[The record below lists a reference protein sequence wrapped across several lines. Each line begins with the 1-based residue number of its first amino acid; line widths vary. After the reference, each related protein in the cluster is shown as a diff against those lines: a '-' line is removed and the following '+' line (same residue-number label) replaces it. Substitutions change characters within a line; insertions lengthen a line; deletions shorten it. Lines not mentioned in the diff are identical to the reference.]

1 MNQLQAVQNLLSEL
15 YLATLGKELS
25 RILTET
31 TKSEPSYL
39 EFLHQCLSAEIQARR
54 DKSLTTRMKQA
65 GFPTGKILDNFDF
78 GFQNSISKKQIDSLR
93 GMHWLNQAFNILFLG
108 PPGIGKTHL
117 AIGLGI
123 EAVRQGYRAYFVT
136 LDELIK
142 LLKTEQIT
150 VKSKRKIKN
159 MLSSDLVVI
168 DEIGFLPVSRQE
180 ANLLFQFISNLYE
193 NTSVIVT
200 SNKGF
205 DEWPE
210 FLGDPVIATAILD
223 RLVHHSEIFNMV
235 GDSYRL
241 NHRDTI
247 FK

>member
-1 MNQLQAVQNLLSEL
+1 MNELKAVQDLLTEL
-15 YLATLGKELS
+15 HLTTLEKELS
-25 RILTET
+25 RLLTEAVQT
-31 TKSEPSYL
+31 EPAYL
-39 EFLHQCLSAEIQARR
+39 KFLHQCLVTEVHARR
-54 DKSLTTRMKQA
+54 NKSLAVRMKQS
-65 GFPTGKILDNFDF
+65 GFPDGKTLESFDF
-78 GFQNSISKKQIDSLR
+78 GFQTSVTKRQIEFLR

-117 AIGLGI
+117 AVGLGI
-123 EAVRQGYRAYFVT
+123 EAIKQGYRAYFVT

-142 LLKTEQIT
+142 LLKTETISA
-150 VKSKRKIKN
+150 KSKRRVKK

-168 DEIGFLPVSRQE
+168 DEVGFLPVTRQE
-180 ANLLFQFISNLYE
+180 ANLLFQFISGLYE

>member
-1 MNQLQAVQNLLSEL
+1 MSDLKTVQELLNELQLT
-15 YLATLGKELS
+15 TLNKELS
-25 RILTET
+25 ALLTT
-31 TKSEPSYL
+31 AIKTEPAYL
-39 EFLHQCLSAEIQARR
+39 TFLHQCLYAEVQARR
-54 DKSLTTRMKQA
+54 DKSFTARMKQS
-65 GFPTGKILDNFDF
+65 GFPAGKTLDDFDF
-78 GFQNSISKKQIDSLR
+78 GFQTSVTKRQIDSLR

-108 PPGIGKTHL
+108 PPGVGKTHL
-117 AIGLGI
+117 AIGLGV
-123 EAVRQGYRAYFVT
+123 EAIKQGYRAFFVT
-136 LDELIK
+136 LDDLIK
-142 LLKTEQIT
+142 HLKTEPIS
-150 VKSKRKIKN
+150 VKSKRRVKN
-159 MLSSDLVVI
+159 MLNSDLVVI
-168 DEIGFLPVSRQE
+168 DEVGFLPVTRQE
-180 ANLLFQFISNLYE
+180 ANLLFQFISGLYE

-200 SNKGF
+200 SNQGF

>member
-1 MNQLQAVQNLLSEL
+1 MNELKVIQNLLTEL
-15 YLATLGKELS
+15 HLTTLEKEIS
-25 RILTET
+25 RLLTEAT
-31 TKSEPSYL
+31 QTEPTHL
-39 EFLHQCLSAEIQARR
+39 NFLQQCLIAEVQARR
-54 DKSLTTRMKQA
+54 DKSLLVRMKQS
-65 GFPTGKILDNFDF
+65 GFPDGKTLENFDF
-78 GFQNSISKKQIDSLR
+78 GFQTSVTKKQIESLR
-93 GMHWLNQAFNILFLG
+93 GMHWLSQAFNLLFLG
-108 PPGIGKTHL
+108 PPGIGKTHM
-117 AIGLGI
+117 AISLGI
-123 EAVRQGYRAYFVT
+123 EAIKQGYRAYFVT

-142 LLKTEQIT
+142 LLKTETIAL
-150 VKSKRKIKN
+150 KSKRRVKK
-159 MLSSDLVVI
+159 MLSSDLVVM
-168 DEIGFLPVSRQE
+168 DEVGFLPVTRQE
-180 ANLLFQFISNLYE
+180 AHLLFQFISGLYE

-247 FK
+247 F

>member
-1 MNQLQAVQNLLSEL
+1 MNEIKAIQDL
-15 YLATLGKELS
+15 
-25 RILTET
+25 LTELNLT
-31 TKSEPSYL
+31 TLEKEVSRLLTEAAQTQPAYL
-39 EFLHQCLSAEIQARR
+39 SFLHQCLTAEAQVRR
-54 DKSLTTRMKQA
+54 DKSLNVRMKQS
-65 GFPTGKILDNFDF
+65 GFPVGKTLDSFDF
-78 GFQNSISKKQIDSLR
+78 GFQTSVTKKQIESLR
-93 GMHWLNQAFNILFLG
+93 GMHWLNQTFNILFLG

-117 AIGLGI
+117 AVALGI
-123 EAVRQGYRAYFVT
+123 EAIKQGYHSYFVT

-142 LLKTEQIT
+142 LLKTETIS
-150 VKSKRKIKN
+150 VKSKRRVKK

-168 DEIGFLPVSRQE
+168 DEVGFLPVTRQE
-180 ANLLFQFISNLYE
+180 SNLLFQFISGLYE

-223 RLVHHSEIFNMV
+223 RLVHHCEIFNMI

-241 NHRDTI
+241 THRNTI
-247 FK
+247 FA